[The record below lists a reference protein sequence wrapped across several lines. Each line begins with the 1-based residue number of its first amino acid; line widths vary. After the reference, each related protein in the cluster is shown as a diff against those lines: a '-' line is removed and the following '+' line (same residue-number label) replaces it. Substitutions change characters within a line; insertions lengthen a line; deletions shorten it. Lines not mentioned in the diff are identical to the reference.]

1 MKAGSPEFTVETH
14 FELTV
19 HDIYSKASVGERH
32 WREFVFYSH
41 FLKLFFWH
49 TSWNMYIRWNSG
61 RFWPMKRLYS
71 KRIQIIT
78 TVHLEHYNCC
88 HIPILIKLVIKH
100 TVTQNTTIQN
110 CTKSRLHTLVKLY
123 ERADICSM
131 SNAPL
136 KGLCC
141 FPAEGIWWSV
151 SLLQRRFVRHSRLQR
166 LGAHT
171 LCVRR
176 RLSVSW
182 CC

>member
-32 WREFVFYSH
+32 WREFVFYSQ

-61 RFWPMKRLYS
+61 RFWPMKRLYF

-88 HIPILIKLVIKH
+88 HIPILIKLV
-100 TVTQNTTIQN
+100 QA
-110 CTKSRLHTLVKLY
+110 HTLL
-123 ERADICSM
+123 
-131 SNAPL
+131 L
-136 KGLCC
+136 KTQLFKIARNLDYTHSLSYTREQTYAACPTRLSKG
-141 FPAEGIWWSV
+141 SV